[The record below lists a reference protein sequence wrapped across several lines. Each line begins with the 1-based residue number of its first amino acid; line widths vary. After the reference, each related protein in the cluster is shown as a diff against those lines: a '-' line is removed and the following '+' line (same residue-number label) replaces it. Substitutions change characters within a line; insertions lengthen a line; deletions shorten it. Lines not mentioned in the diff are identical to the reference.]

1 MATSDKLLGI
11 VIPIHRQNDFS
22 PRLVDFLK
30 EAEELGIQVAITVNS
45 ESSMTRENLLAA
57 IRALNLQNL
66 QIAADEYSN
75 AGKARNISL
84 KMLDTEWICFLDADD
99 CMNLANCLTLISNS
113 TDKKPDLIVGSI
125 RVQKYDAPGKYKDF
139 FVEPNLDPV
148 VSLGLFPAFTR
159 IIYRNSFIS
168 GLLFPMFEIAEDQAF
183 LIQVLLRNPK
193 IEFSDL
199 NVYTYFVGDKMQST
213 NLSSKYPDLAS
224 ALIFIAELYDCESLK
239 NRKFIL
245 MFLLR
250 IYVALIKRY
259 RYLTVS
265 VILRS
270 SHIALKALLR
280 QPLNFLKYL
289 HALRSFGG
297 ISLE

>member
-1 MATSDKLLGI
+1 MANSNKLLGI

-30 EAEELGIQVAITVNS
+30 EAEELGVQVAITVNS
-45 ESSMTRENLLAA
+45 ESSVTRENLLAA

-66 QIAADEYSN
+66 KIATDEYSN

-84 KMLDTEWICFLDADD
+84 QMLDTEWVCFLDADD

-113 TDKKPDLIVGSI
+113 TDKGPDLIVGSI

-193 IEFSDL
+193 IEFCDL
-199 NVYTYFVGDKMQST
+199 NVYTYFVGGKLQST

-224 ALIFIAELYDCESLK
+224 ALIFFAELYDRESPK
-239 NRKFIL
+239 NRNILL

-250 IYVALIKRY
+250 IYLALMKRY
-259 RYLTVS
+259 RYLTLS
-265 VILRS
+265 LILRS
-270 SHIALKALLR
+270 SYIALKALLR
-280 QPLNFLKYL
+280 HPLNCLKYM
-289 HALRSFGG
+289 HALRNFGG